1 MKTERKHVTSGGLGM
16 TDAFAMT
23 ETLGRESG
31 LSKKEL
37 IQLRL
42 LAEELFGALRSV
54 AGDVEADYW
63 LEIQGKSFE
72 IHMESEVEV
81 DEKVQQ
87 QMLSMS
93 SSGENAAAKGFFGRL
108 RVMIA
113 ETLLTKAAKADMKI
127 GFQQGIMVMASPTAM
142 NPGAYT
148 WSMSEFKEEVA
159 QHKAEEWDGLER
171 SIVANIADDV
181 KVHIVGDNVHIV
193 LYKKFAE

>member
-93 SSGENAAAKGFFGRL
+93 SSGENAAAKGFSAGC
-108 RVMIA
+108 
-113 ETLLTKAAKADMKI
+113 
-127 GFQQGIMVMASPTAM
+127 GS
-142 NPGAYT
+142 
-148 WSMSEFKEEVA
+148 
-159 QHKAEEWDGLER
+159 
-171 SIVANIADDV
+171 
-181 KVHIVGDNVHIV
+181 
-193 LYKKFAE
+193 